1 MAQALHL
8 ANGTTINEKL
18 RSDHSVVSRA
28 IARKDDDGAIVER
41 LFLSALCRRPTRA
54 EEDQMT
60 QGTPRFRCRASRD
73 PKAAAAARRQ
83 AVEDL
88 YWAVLTCQEFLFNH

>member
-8 ANGTTINEKL
+8 ANGKTINEKL
-18 RSDHSVVSRA
+18 RSDASVAAQV
-28 IARKDDDGAIVER
+28 IARKETDCAIIDR
-41 LFLSALCRRPTRA
+41 LFLSSLSRHANPAEQDRMKTALKDCA
-54 EEDQMT
+54 AGQSD
-60 QGTPRFRCRASRD
+60 A
-73 PKAAAAARRQ
+73 KAIGESRRQ